1 MLKLLSLPSPA
12 EIVLQIQQEKLKE
25 KDIKPDKLP
34 LSTSSDKHLFYQ
46 SLISKPV
53 FNALLKRTLS
63 IAIRSQINKP
73 NQSRLWVV
81 EFIFNS
87 TPLLSSHHK
96 EQGKRRAVYLQYEM
110 LPVDQIGN
118 TVETL
123 LYDWIKIVCLYSLVH
138 DFAELYNADKYNL
151 KNIVTIKSYS
161 YTSLLMLYG
170 VGQNKE
176 VNVNISWCNDIKQFQ
191 LTFVGGN
198 SAINAH
204 SMMRDQLQSYLNE
217 NYSLAQLVHILNET
231 YQPLSSIAKLSIL
244 PQLGIPVRL
253 YSTRMTRTHSIL
265 IFFFFF
271 RVPKFQCY
279 HFA

>member
-1 MLKLLSLPSPA
+1 MPSPA
-12 EIVLQIQQEKLKE
+12 EIVLQNQQEKLKE
-25 KDIKPDKLP
+25 KDIKPEKLP
-34 LSTSSDKHLFYQ
+34 SSTSSDKHLFYQ

-110 LPVDQIGN
+110 LPVDQIGR
-118 TVETL
+118 TVEVL
-123 LYDWIKIVCLYSLVH
+123 LNDWIKIVCLYSLVH
-138 DFAELYNADKYNL
+138 DFAELYNGDKYNL
-151 KNIVTIKSYS
+151 KNIVNIKSYS

-176 VNVNISWCNDIKQFQ
+176 VNVNISWCNNIKQFQ
-191 LTFVGGN
+191 MTFIGGN
-198 SAINAH
+198 TAINAH

-244 PQLGIPVRL
+244 PQLGIPV
-253 YSTRMTRTHSIL
+253 SIKHTQQHKL
-265 IFFFFF
+265 TLLMYF
-271 RVPKFQCY
+271 
-279 HFA
+279 